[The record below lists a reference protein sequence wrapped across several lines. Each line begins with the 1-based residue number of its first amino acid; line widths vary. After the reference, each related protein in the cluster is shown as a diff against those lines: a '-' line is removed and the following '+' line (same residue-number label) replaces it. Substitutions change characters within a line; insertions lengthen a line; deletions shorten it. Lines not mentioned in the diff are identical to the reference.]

1 MGCLQL
7 YYLWTSGVSC
17 VLWSVAISSLRKI
30 WKCYLEKKVFYPD
43 LKQRWKFDRLIQGGV
58 LLEEKIKVF
67 YGPLGETAPFILFL
81 EINSK
86 VTITDLAFW
95 NKWLTQDSKPSLIQ
109 RGSSHPVQWNLV
121 LWTLVLSLKAPYNP
135 SLSLIIENK

>member
-43 LKQRWKFDRLIQGGV
+43 LKQMEIWQTDTGRGV
-58 LLEEKIKVF
+58 TWRKDQSVLRPIRRNS
-67 YGPLGETAPFILFL
+67 PFILFL